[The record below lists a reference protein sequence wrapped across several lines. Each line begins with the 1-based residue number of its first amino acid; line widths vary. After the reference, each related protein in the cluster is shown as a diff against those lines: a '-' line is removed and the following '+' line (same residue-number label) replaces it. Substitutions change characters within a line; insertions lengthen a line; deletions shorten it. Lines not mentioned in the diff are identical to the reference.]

1 MEMLQQIFELCI
13 VPLLGILTTYLVKI
27 IRKKS
32 AEIDSKITD
41 EKTSKYVKML
51 TSTITECVISTN
63 QTYVDNLKGQNVF
76 DKEAQEKAFEMTYN
90 KVMNILTEEAK
101 EYLVENGELWIVIQK
116 KKGAPSAKAKME
128 EVYVNCE
135 FVDKDKGYFILKSIR
150 R

>member
-13 VPLLGILTTYLVKI
+13 VPLLGILTTYLVII

-41 EKTSKYVKML
+41 DKNSKYVKML

-76 DKEAQEKAFEMTYN
+76 DKEAQKKAFEMTYN

-101 EYLVENGELWIVIQK
+101 EYL
-116 KKGAPSAKAKME
+116 A
-128 EVYVNCE
+128 EVYGDLDIYITSKIESEVN
-135 FVDKDKGYFILKSIR
+135 FFKKDVGIIWKKEVEQLWKN
-150 R
+150 

>member
-63 QTYVDNLKGQNVF
+63 QTYVDSLKGQNVF
-76 DKEAQEKAFEMTYN
+76 DKEAQKKAFEMTYN

-101 EYLVENGELWIVIQK
+101 EYL
-116 KKGAPSAKAKME
+116 A
-128 EVYVNCE
+128 EVYGDLDIYITSKIESEVN
-135 FVDKDKGYFILKSIR
+135 FFKKDVGII
-150 R
+150 

>member
-63 QTYVDNLKGQNVF
+63 QTYVDNLKGQNIF
-76 DKEAQEKAFEMTYN
+76 DKEAQKKAFEMTYN

-101 EYLVENGELWIVIQK
+101 EYL
-116 KKGAPSAKAKME
+116 A
-128 EVYVNCE
+128 EVYGDLDIYITSKIESEVN
-135 FVDKDKGYFILKSIR
+135 FFKKDVGIIWKKEVEQLWKN
-150 R
+150 

>member
-101 EYLVENGELWIVIQK
+101 EYL
-116 KKGAPSAKAKME
+116 A
-128 EVYVNCE
+128 EVYGDLDIYITSKIESEVN
-135 FVDKDKGYFILKSIR
+135 FFKKDVGIIWKKEVE
-150 R
+150 

>member
-76 DKEAQEKAFEMTYN
+76 DKEAQKKAFEMTYN

-101 EYLVENGELWIVIQK
+101 EYL
-116 KKGAPSAKAKME
+116 A
-128 EVYVNCE
+128 EVYGDLDIYITSKIESEVN
-135 FVDKDKGYFILKSIR
+135 FFKKDVGIIWKKEVEQLWKN
-150 R
+150 

>member
-63 QTYVDNLKGQNVF
+63 QTYVDSLKGQNVF

-90 KVMNILTEEAK
+90 KVMNILTEEAE
-101 EYLVENGELWIVIQK
+101 EYL
-116 KKGAPSAKAKME
+116 A
-128 EVYVNCE
+128 EVYGDLDIYITSEIESEVN
-135 FVDKDKGYFILKSIR
+135 FFKKDVGIIWKKEVEQLWKN
-150 R
+150 

>member
-27 IRKKS
+27 IWKKS

-76 DKEAQEKAFEMTYN
+76 DKEAQKKAFEMTYN

-101 EYLVENGELWIVIQK
+101 EYL
-116 KKGAPSAKAKME
+116 A
-128 EVYVNCE
+128 EVYGDLDIYITSKIQSEVN
-135 FVDKDKGYFILKSIR
+135 FFKKDVGIIWKKEVEQLWKN
-150 R
+150 

>member
-51 TSTITECVISTN
+51 TSTITECVISTK
-63 QTYVDNLKGQNVF
+63 QTYVDNLKGQNVV
-76 DKEAQEKAFEMTYN
+76 DKEAQKKAFEMTYN

-101 EYLVENGELWIVIQK
+101 EYL
-116 KKGAPSAKAKME
+116 A
-128 EVYVNCE
+128 EVYGDLDIYITSKIESEVN
-135 FVDKDKGYFILKSIR
+135 FFKKDVGIIWKKEVEQLWKN
-150 R
+150 

>member
-76 DKEAQEKAFEMTYN
+76 DKEAQKKAFEMTYN

-101 EYLVENGELWIVIQK
+101 EYL
-116 KKGAPSAKAKME
+116 A
-128 EVYVNCE
+128 EVYGDLDIYITSKIESEVN
-135 FVDKDKGYFILKSIR
+135 FFKKDVGIIWKKEVK
-150 R
+150 

>member
-1 MEMLQQIFELCI
+1 MEMLEQIFELCV

-32 AEIDSKITD
+32 AEINSKITD
-41 EKTSKYVKML
+41 EKISKYVKML

-63 QTYVDNLKGQNVF
+63 QTYVDNLKGQNIF

-101 EYLVENGELWIVIQK
+101 EYL
-116 KKGAPSAKAKME
+116 A
-128 EVYVNCE
+128 EVYGDLDIYITSKIESEVN
-135 FVDKDKGYFILKSIR
+135 FFKKDERKRLNNYEKINI
-150 R
+150 